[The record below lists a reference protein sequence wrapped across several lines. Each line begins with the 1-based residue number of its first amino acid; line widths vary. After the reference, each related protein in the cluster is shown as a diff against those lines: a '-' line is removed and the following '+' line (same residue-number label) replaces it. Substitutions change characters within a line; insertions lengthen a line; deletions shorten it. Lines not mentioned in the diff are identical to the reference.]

1 MTLIDDPSSGD
12 SGSTARVQSPRDAFD
27 LSQAE
32 KVFVGRHIAIAIV
45 ALMIG
50 SLMGPLQSFQFS
62 GLDLYPYLE
71 PVIKSYYQGLT
82 LHGVLN
88 ALIWTTFFIVGFTNL
103 TTMKG
108 LGRSLSHPKI
118 NLVGFWTMVVGMVM
132 TGIPIL
138 TNSATVLYTFYPP
151 LKASW
156 AFYLGLALVV
166 IGSWIEGLGFF
177 LTLRAWRK
185 DNPGVRSPFIALG
198 GIINAA
204 MWQIATLGVAVEI
217 LTMLLPWS
225 LGLIDATDPELARTY
240 FWFTG
245 HPLVYFWLLP
255 AYVSWYGMLPKQVG
269 GKLFSDSLARLAFWM
284 FLIVS
289 VPVGFHHQFTDP
301 GIPQTWKWIHAL
313 LTYSVFFPSM
323 ITAFTVI
330 ASLEYAARK
339 RGGTGLVGW
348 IRKLPW
354 QDPSVAAQLLAAILF
369 MFGGIGGLTNAS
381 YNLNLVIHNTAWVP
395 GHFHLTV
402 ATAVTLSFMGISY
415 WMVPYLS
422 GRALRSPKLALVQAW
437 TWFVG
442 MIIFSNAM
450 HVLGL
455 LGAPRRTPLG
465 DAAYVPEEWNGHL
478 LRVSIGGAIL
488 LVSVL
493 MYGWVMVKTMMG
505 PKIDPSL
512 VPTVPIAESIRSP
525 QLTPVWLDRFKPWL
539 IAAALLLVIA
549 YGPQFV
555 DMLLNMN
562 LNAPG
567 TDFVPWE

>member
-1 MTLIDDPSSGD
+1 MVEEPNPSE
-12 SGSTARVQSPRDAFD
+12 GSVETTAPQKADYD
-27 LSQAE
+27 LSPDE
-32 KVFVGRHIAIAIV
+32 KKFVGQHILIAIA
-45 ALMIG
+45 ALLVG
-50 SLMGPLQSFQFS
+50 SLMGPLQAFQFS

-71 PVIKSYYQGLT
+71 PVIQNYYQGLT

-88 ALIWTTFFIVGFTNL
+88 ALVFTTFFIMGFTNL

-108 LGRSLSHPKI
+108 LGRSLSHPQI
-118 NLVGFWTMVVGMVM
+118 NRIGFYTMVVGTV
-132 TGIPIL
+132 TTAIPIL
-138 TNSATVLYTFYPP
+138 TNSASVLYTFYPP

-156 AFYLGLALVV
+156 AFYLGLTLVV
-166 IGSWIEGLGFF
+166 VGSWIEGWGFF
-177 LTLRAWRK
+177 LTFRAWRR

-198 GIINAA
+198 GVINSA
-204 MWQIATLGVAVEI
+204 MWQIATLGVAVSI

-225 LGLIDATDPELARTY
+225 LGIIDNTDPTLARTY

-301 GIPQTWKWIHAL
+301 GVPVTWKWIHAL

-339 RGGTGLVGW
+339 RGGTGLIGW
-348 IRKLPW
+348 VRQLPW
-354 QDPSVAAQLLAAILF
+354 MDASVAAQLLAGILF

-381 YNLNLVIHNTAWVP
+381 YNLNLVIHNTTWVP

-402 ATAVTLSFMGISY
+402 ASAVALSFIGISY
-415 WMVPYLS
+415 WMVPYLTN
-422 GRALRSPKLALVQAW
+422 RPLWNPKAALAQVW

-442 MIIFSNAM
+442 MIVFSNAM

-455 LGAPRRTPLG
+455 LGAPRRSPLG
-465 DAAYVPEEWNGHL
+465 DAQYVPEEWNGHL
-478 LRVSIGGAIL
+478 LRSSIGGAIL

-493 MYGWVMVKTMMG
+493 IYAVVMIQTMRQPKTD
-505 PKIDPSL
+505 DPEL
-512 VPTVPIAESIRSP
+512 IPEVPIAESIRHP

-539 IAAALLLVIA
+539 IAAGALLVIA
-549 YGPQFV
+549 YGPQLA
-555 DMLLNMN
+555 DQIINMN

-567 TDFVPWE
+567 PDFVPW

>member
-1 MTLIDDPSSGD
+1 
-12 SGSTARVQSPRDAFD
+12 
-27 LSQAE
+27 
-32 KVFVGRHIAIAIV
+32 
-45 ALMIG
+45 MIG

-88 ALIWTTFFIVGFTNL
+88 ALVWTTFFIVGFTAF

-108 LGRSLSHPKI
+108 LGRPLSHPKL
-118 NLVGFWTMVVGMVM
+118 NKVGFWMMVVGLV
-132 TGIPIL
+132 TTAIPIL
-138 TNSATVLYTFYPP
+138 GNAATVLYTFYPP

-156 AFYLGLALVV
+156 AFYLGLTLVV
-166 IGSWIEGLGFF
+166 VGSWVEGWGFF

-204 MWQIATLGVAVEI
+204 MWQIATLGVAVSI

-225 LGLIDATDPELARTY
+225 LGLIDNTDPELARTY

-289 VPVGFHHQFTDP
+289 VPVGFHHQFVDP
-301 GIPQTWKWIHAL
+301 GVPQSWKWIHAL

-323 ITAFTVI
+323 ITLFTVI
-330 ASLEYAARK
+330 ASLEYGAR
-339 RGGTGLVGW
+339 RNGGTGLIGW
-348 IRKLPW
+348 VRALPW
-354 QDPSVAAQLLAAILF
+354 MNPSVAAQLLAGILF

-381 YNLNLVIHNTAWVP
+381 YSLNLVIHNTAWVP

-415 WMVPYLS
+415 WLVPHLS
-422 GRALRSPKLALVQAW
+422 GRQLWSPKTALVQAW

-465 DAAYVPEEWNGHL
+465 DAAYVPDEWNGHL

-488 LVSVL
+488 LVSVI
-493 MYGWVMVKTMMG
+493 MYGVVMVKTMMG
-505 PKIDPSL
+505 PRVEAEL
-512 VPTVPIAESIRSP
+512 VPQTPIAESMRSP
-525 QLTPVWLDRFKPWL
+525 QLTPLWLDRFKPWL
-539 IAAALLLVIA
+539 VAAGLLLLIA
-549 YGPQFV
+549 YGPQLV
-555 DMLLNMN
+555 DQIWNMN

-567 TDFVPWE
+567 PENPVW

>member
-1 MTLIDDPSSGD
+1 MTVTDPTEKAERNWDGD
-12 SGSTARVQSPRDAFD
+12 YD
-27 LSQAE
+27 LTEAE
-32 KVFVGRHIAIAIV
+32 KKFVARHIWVAIAALFVG
-45 ALMIG
+45 
-50 SLMGPLQSFQFS
+50 SLFGPLQSFQYS
-62 GLDLYPYLE
+62 GFDLYGYLD
-71 PVIKSYYQGLT
+71 PIIKSYYQGLT
-82 LHGVLN
+82 IHGVLN
-88 ALIWTTFFIVGFTNL
+88 ALVWTTFFIVGFTNL

-108 LGRSLSHPKI
+108 LNRPLANPRI
-118 NLVGFWTMVVGMVM
+118 NRIGFWVM
-132 TGIPIL
+132 TVGVLMTAVPIL
-138 TNSATVLYTFYPP
+138 LNKATVLYTFYPP
-151 LKASW
+151 LEASW
-156 AFYLGLALVV
+156 AFYLGLTLVV
-166 IGSWIEGLGFF
+166 VGSWIEGLGFY
-177 LTLRAWRK
+177 LTLHAWRR

-198 GIINAA
+198 GVINAA
-204 MWQIATLGVAVEI
+204 MWQIATLGVAVSI

-225 LGLIDATDPELARTY
+225 LGIIDGTDPELARTY

-255 AYVSWYGMLPKQVG
+255 AYVSWYGMLPKQAG

-289 VPVGFHHQFTDP
+289 VPVGFHHQFVDP
-301 GIPQTWKWIHAL
+301 GVPQTWKWIHAI

-330 ASLEYAARK
+330 ASLEYAGRK

-348 IRKLPW
+348 IRSLPW
-354 QDPSVAAQLLAAILF
+354 SDPSVTAQLLAAILF

-402 ATAVTLSFMGISY
+402 ATAVTLSFIGISY
-415 WMVPYLS
+415 WMIPYLT
-422 GRALRSPKLALVQAW
+422 GTQLWRPKVALFQAW

-450 HVLGL
+450 HMLGL
-455 LGAPRRTPLG
+455 LGAPRRTALG
-465 DAAYVPEEWNGHL
+465 DAPYVPESWDGHL

-493 MYGWVMVKTMMG
+493 TYVTIVVKTVRG
-505 PKIDPSL
+505 PKVAAEL
-512 VPTVPIAESIRSP
+512 VPTVPVAESIRSA
-525 QLTPVWLDRFKPWL
+525 QLTPLWLDRFKPWL
-539 IAAALLLVIA
+539 IAAAALLVFA
-549 YGPQFV
+549 YGPQLV
-555 DMLLNMN
+555 DQILNMN

-567 TDFVPWE
+567 TDFTPW

>member
-1 MTLIDDPSSGD
+1 MTMVSEPSGA
-12 SGSTARVQSPRDAFD
+12 STTDKAPYD
-27 LSQAE
+27 LSPAE
-32 KVFVGRHIAIAIV
+32 KKFVGQHIAVALV

-50 SLMGPLQSFQFS
+50 SLMGPLQAFQFS
-62 GLDLYPYLE
+62 GLDLYPYIE
-71 PVIKSYYQGLT
+71 PVIRSYYQGLT

-88 ALIWTTFFIVGFTNL
+88 ALVFTTFFIMGFTNL

-108 LGRSLSHPKI
+108 LGRSLSHPHINKI
-118 NLVGFWTMVVGMVM
+118 GFYTMVVGLV
-132 TGIPIL
+132 TTAIPIL

-156 AFYLGLALVV
+156 AFYLGLTLVV
-166 IGSWIEGLGFF
+166 VGSWIEGLGFF
-177 LTLRAWRK
+177 LTLRAWRR
-185 DNPGVRSPFIALG
+185 DHRGVRSPFIALG
-198 GIINAA
+198 GIINSA
-204 MWQIATLGVAVEI
+204 MWQIATLGIAVEI

-225 LGLIDATDPELARTY
+225 LGLIDNTDPTLARTY

-301 GIPQTWKWIHAL
+301 GVPVTWKWIHAL
-313 LTYSVFFPSM
+313 LTYGVFFPSM
-323 ITAFTVI
+323 ITLFTVI
-330 ASLEYAARK
+330 ASLEYGARK
-339 RGGTGLVGW
+339 RGGTGIIGW
-348 IRKLPW
+348 VRALPW
-354 QDPSVAAQLLAAILF
+354 QDPSVAGQLLAGILF

-402 ATAVTLSFMGISY
+402 ASAVTLSFMGISY

-422 GRALRSPKLALVQAW
+422 GRQLWSPKAAQAQVW

-442 MIIFSNAM
+442 MIVFSNAM

-478 LRVSIGGAIL
+478 LRSSIGGAIL

-493 MYGWVMVKTMMG
+493 IYGTVMVKTMLQ
-505 PKIDPSL
+505 PKAEDASL
-512 VPTVPIAESIRSP
+512 IPEVPIAESIRHP
-525 QLTPVWLDRFKPWL
+525 QLTPLWLDRFKPWL
-539 IAAALLLVIA
+539 LGAAALLVIA
-549 YGPQFV
+549 YGPQLA
-555 DMLLNMN
+555 DQLINMN

-567 TDFVPWE
+567 PDVVPW